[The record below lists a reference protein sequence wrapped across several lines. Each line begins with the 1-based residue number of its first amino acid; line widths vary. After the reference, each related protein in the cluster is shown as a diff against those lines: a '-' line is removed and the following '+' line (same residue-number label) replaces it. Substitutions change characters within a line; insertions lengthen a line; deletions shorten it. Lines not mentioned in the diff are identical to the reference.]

1 MGKSSSPKTVEPP
14 KTYVQATAPEP
25 EETAEAP
32 TVSTTAQSTT
42 ERSKKKTGTAALK
55 INLNIGGT
63 SGSSVNIPN

>member
-1 MGKSSSPKTVEPP
+1 MGKSSSPKTVEPA

-32 TVSTTAQSTT
+32 TVSNVAQSNT

-63 SGSSVNIPN
+63 SGSSVNIPQ